1 MYKDEIHTKEVIFQ
15 NATIL
20 SERLWDALID
30 KPSPTKTS
38 MLATLIM
45 CQEIGVGPA
54 ECIEIF
60 SDLMRCL
67 AHIPKD
73 ND

>member
-1 MYKDEIHTKEVIFQ
+1 MFKDEIHTQDIIFQ
-15 NATIL
+15 NANIL

-30 KPSPTKTS
+30 KPSPAKTS
-38 MLATLIM
+38 MLATLVM
-45 CQEIGVGPA
+45 CQEIGIGPA

-60 SDLMRCL
+60 SDLMRSL
-67 AHIPKD
+67 AYVRKD